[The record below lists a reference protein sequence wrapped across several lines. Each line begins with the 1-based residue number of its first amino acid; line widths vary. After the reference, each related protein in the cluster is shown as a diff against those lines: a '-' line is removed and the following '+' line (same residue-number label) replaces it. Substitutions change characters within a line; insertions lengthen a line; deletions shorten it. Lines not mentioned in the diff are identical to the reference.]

1 MRKSPWRAFPSHGWK
16 TLWDRNLAN
25 HGSRLHLPFKVSAAY
40 AGAIATDN
48 GAVIASRKAEVVPGK
63 IDGQT
68 LSVTTFF
75 RGETEHT
82 LRVIQKTS
90 DSKNPKVIGI
100 ARFYSLKPD
109 YSALRPYRG
118 NVHMHSKFSDGDKNE
133 TPALLVATCR
143 KLGQDF
149 AIQTDHSAFAGSLS
163 AIAYATVLWLTS
175 IRSQD
180 ETQSSANSASPGTR
194 SSSLTVSIQNRTRS
208 ANRKGNGCRRRL
220 LVTLK
225 RSNHSEKAKA
235 PRLALES
242 NTGRNSMDVGA
253 VI

>member
-1 MRKSPWRAFPSHGWK
+1 M
-16 TLWDRNLAN
+16 AN
-25 HGSRLHLPFKVSAAY
+25 HGTRLLLPFKVSAAY

-75 RGETEHT
+75 RGETDYT
-82 LRVIQKTS
+82 LRVIQKTF
-90 DSKNPKVIGI
+90 DSNNPKVVGI

-109 YSALRPYRG
+109 YSAFRPYRG
-118 NVHMHSKFSDGDKNE
+118 NVHMHSKFSDGNKNE
-133 TPALLVATCR
+133 TPALMVATCR

-149 AIQTDHSAFAGSLS
+149 AIQTDHSAFAGLLS
-163 AIAYATVLWLTS
+163 AIAYATVLRLTP

-180 ETQSSANSASPGTR
+180 ETQSSANFASPGTR
-194 SSSLTVSIQNRTRS
+194 SFSLTIFIQSRTRS
-208 ANRKGNGCRRRL
+208 ANRKGNGCCKRS

-225 RSNHSEKAKA
+225 RSNHSERAKA
-235 PRLALES
+235 PRPVLES
-242 NTGRNSMDVGA
+242 NTGRNSKHVGA
-253 VI
+253 VR